1 MFRRLKSLLLILA
14 LVGAPVA
21 FAGCGGSGGRG
32 GEVVDPDA
40 GIKGIFDAYQTYY
53 RSHQQKS
60 PTKLSDLTAKG
71 MGVIS
76 EAGVAAAKSGK
87 FVIVFG
93 IPLQG
98 KGSGDPETVLA
109 YEKEAP
115 ANGGRVIMADG
126 ALKTMSAANLSAKIK
141 K

>member
-1 MFRRLKSLLLILA
+1 MSRRLKCLLLTLS
-14 LVGAPVA
+14 LVCAPLA

-32 GEVVDPDA
+32 NEVVDPDA
-40 GIKGIFDAYQTYY
+40 GIKGIFDAYQSYY

-60 PTKLSDLTAKG
+60 PTKLADLTSKSLEVTSG
-71 MGVIS
+71 
-76 EAGVAAAKSGK
+76 AGVTAVKSGK
-87 FVIVFG
+87 YEVVFG

-115 ANGGRVIMADG
+115 ANGGKVVMADG
-126 ALKTMSAANLSAKIK
+126 TVKKMSAEELKAKIK